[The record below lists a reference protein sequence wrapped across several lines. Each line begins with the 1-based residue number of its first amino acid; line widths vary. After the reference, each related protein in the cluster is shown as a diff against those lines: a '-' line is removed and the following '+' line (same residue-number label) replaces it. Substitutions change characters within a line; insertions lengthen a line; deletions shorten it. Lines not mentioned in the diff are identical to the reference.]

1 MNNYARSVLVAVGVV
16 FALGFCPGAQ
26 SDVLARHTRNP
37 RRNLQGWNFILWQFK
52 EGRLLRSWR
61 GKGLEYKC
69 SSSHASGRPKH
80 PPSHRRRTSR
90 SRPRSLAAVLDR
102 SG

>member
-16 FALGFCPGAQ
+16 FALGFQAHSQTPSPG
-26 SDVLARHTRNP
+26 TPNP

-69 SSSHASGRPKH
+69 SSSHAGGVGANDASVE
-80 PPSHRRRTSR
+80 R
-90 SRPRSLAAVLDR
+90 SFCR
-102 SG
+102 